1 MIMKK
6 FLRHFRRDEEGAAML
21 EYTVLLAL
29 ITAGVI
35 ATITLVGGQ
44 VQTIWGKFQTTFGA
58 VT

>member
-6 FLRHFRRDEEGAAML
+6 FFRRFRRDEEGAAML

-35 ATITLVGGQ
+35 ATITTVGTN
-44 VQTIWGKFQTTFGA
+44 VNTIWTTFETTFGA

>member
-6 FLRHFRRDEEGAAML
+6 FLRRFRRDEDGAAML

-35 ATITLVGGQ
+35 ATITTVGTN
-44 VQTIWGKFQTTFGA
+44 VSTIWTTFQTTFGA

>member
-35 ATITLVGGQ
+35 ATITTVGTN
-44 VQTIWGKFQTTFGA
+44 VKTIWTTFQTTFGA